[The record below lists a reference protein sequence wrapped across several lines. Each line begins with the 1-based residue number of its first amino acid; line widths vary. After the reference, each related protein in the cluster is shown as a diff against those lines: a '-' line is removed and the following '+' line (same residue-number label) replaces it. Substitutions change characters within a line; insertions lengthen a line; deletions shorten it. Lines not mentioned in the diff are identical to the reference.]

1 MASCSFDNKT
11 GIWAEDSKK
20 RKRISKQEQQKSK
33 SEVINIY
40 SSKDYFLKEIP
51 PTKNVNLT
59 KAKKNSSWKMSGL
72 NLQNFFGNIYLF
84 SCLGGLAIIYLDP

>member
-1 MASCSFDNKT
+1 MNKEIKYFVFFLIFLLLASCSFDNKT

-40 SSKDYFLKEIP
+40 SSKDYF
-51 PTKNVNLT
+51 
-59 KAKKNSSWKMSGL
+59 
-72 NLQNFFGNIYLF
+72 
-84 SCLGGLAIIYLDP
+84 

>member
-1 MASCSFDNKT
+1 MNKEIKYFVFFLIFLLLASCSFDNKT

-40 SSKDYFLKEIP
+40 SSKDYFLI
-51 PTKNVNLT
+51 L
-59 KAKKNSSWKMSGL
+59 
-72 NLQNFFGNIYLF
+72 
-84 SCLGGLAIIYLDP
+84 